1 MDYVEIT
8 FYVVMGLTAI
18 STTAA
23 LWALLRW
30 R

>member
-8 FYVVMGLTAI
+8 FYIAMGLTAI
-18 STTAA
+18 SMTAA